1 LWVANRDDGTVTGID
16 AVTGVEKTIRFG
28 HPLQTVAALPGRLLV
43 IVNPGRPDAEP
54 DSIKALHGKLAH
66 LVVPDRLGDPDPAVG
81 PPPNPFIFQ
90 VERATCAPLL
100 GYPDA
105 APPAGQRLVPEV
117 AQALPSL
124 SRDRRTY
131 TFVVRKGFRFAPPS
145 GASLD
150 AQTFRFSI
158 ERALS
163 P

>member
-1 LWVANRDDGTVTGID
+1 TS
-16 AVTGVEKTIRFG
+16 
-28 HPLQTVAALPGRLLV
+28 PP
-43 IVNPGRPDAEP
+43 
-54 DSIKALHGKLAH
+54 
-66 LVVPDRLGDPDPAVG
+66 VP
-81 PPPNPFIFQ
+81 
-90 VERATCAPLL
+90 

-117 AQALPSL
+117 AQAFPSL

-131 TFVVRKGFRFAPPS
+131 TFFVRKGFRFAPPS

-163 P
+163 PKLGPRAPGHQYLADLEGPTAFHNGRAPHVRGISVL